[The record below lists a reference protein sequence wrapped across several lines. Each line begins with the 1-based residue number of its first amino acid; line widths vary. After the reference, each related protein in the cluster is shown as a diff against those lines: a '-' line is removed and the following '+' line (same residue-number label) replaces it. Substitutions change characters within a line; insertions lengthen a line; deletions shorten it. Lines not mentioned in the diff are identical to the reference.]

1 MGSEEMMSRSYEHLI
16 KITSQSSHN
25 LSFYFHSKQYGKGK
39 KLTSIFFLFLSQD
52 EQNILSGLNMSYF
65 ICTIVKSSPQ
75 TQLPILFTLGFV
87 LLFAFDFFFFLH
99 VCLGKSVFNF
109 SWICLVVIVS
119 ALWFHILPN
128 LYCGTLCWLLLLL
141 TSLRS
146 FGEKLLLNKTTTF
159 TQENAF

>member
-25 LSFYFHSKQYGKGK
+25 ISFYFHSKQYGKGK
-39 KLTSIFFLFLSQD
+39 KLTSMFFLFLSQD

-87 LLFAFDFFFFLH
+87 LFCCLLLIFFSFFMF
-99 VCLGKSVFNF
+99 VLGNLSLISPGSV
-109 SWICLVVIVS
+109 
-119 ALWFHILPN
+119 
-128 LYCGTLCWLLLLL
+128 LLLLL
-141 TSLRS
+141 VLC
-146 FGEKLLLNKTTTF
+146 
-159 TQENAF
+159 AFYQTCIVGLFAGCYSC